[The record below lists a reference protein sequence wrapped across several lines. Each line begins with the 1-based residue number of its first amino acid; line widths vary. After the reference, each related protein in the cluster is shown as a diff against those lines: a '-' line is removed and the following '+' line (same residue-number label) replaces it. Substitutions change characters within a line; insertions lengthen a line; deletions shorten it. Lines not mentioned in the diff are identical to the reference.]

1 MVIKISRYSKNELS
15 IPDSV
20 MNMIIVLMTII
31 DNMILS
37 FKNIFLKFDNIIQ
50 YFRED
55 KDIKII

>member
-1 MVIKISRYSKNELS
+1 MSRCSKNELLT
-15 IPDSV
+15 PDSV

-55 KDIKII
+55 KYIKII